1 MKLTIIS
8 ALPCPLV
15 VVAEAELAPHLRMW
29 FYGIY
34 VACVLTFCNRLSPAI
49 IYFPPG
55 YGNINLINLN
65 LSYYFPI
72 ALTLYRHQSQLTTLP
87 KWSETPVTPQQLR
100 LLQDSRALLS
110 SVSSSYNALK
120 TSILIRRIQ
129 DADPYGS
136 NGNWFTAQDNLL
148 VVNVFSF
155 LFHWP
160 NYTNSSYRSVRNFVI
175 DLRQMPAT
183 TTATGFHWQ
192 VAQATSLYNIV
203 VEMSTASG
211 NAHRGE
217 YDRLLCNAPW
227 VEHFLIGMY
236 MENGS
241 GGFMGGGR
249 ILIYF

>member
-160 NYTNSSYRSVRNFVI
+160 NYTQILVIVLLGTSSSTSAKCQ
-175 DLRQMPAT
+175 RQPLLLVF
-183 TTATGFHWQ
+183 TGKSHKR
-192 VAQATSLYNIV
+192 
-203 VEMSTASG
+203 
-211 NAHRGE
+211 H
-217 YDRLLCNAPW
+217 LC
-227 VEHFLIGMY
+227 I
-236 MENGS
+236 
-241 GGFMGGGR
+241 
-249 ILIYF
+249 ILS